1 MCLSSGATIH
11 LEENGDFPEQDEEKP
26 ESQEEGREG
35 RQKEGGAAEQ
45 AGCWCSGV
53 LSMSLWWRLEQG
65 EDAACVCVCVGRGGR
80 GVGAAQQETGG
91 LGGVEGRAAQV
102 LNSQLGPL
110 SQALTLVSCKPW
122 TLLTLGSISILSV
135 SPAPDLGFT
144 SGGLPGVWSLLSEI
158 HFVETA
164 VCQGPVHAT
173 ETR

>member
-1 MCLSSGATIH
+1 ML
-11 LEENGDFPEQDEEKP
+11 L
-26 ESQEEGREG
+26 
-35 RQKEGGAAEQ
+35 
-45 AGCWCSGV
+45 V
-53 LSMSLWWRLEQG
+53 
-65 EDAACVCVCVGRGGR
+65 CVCVCVGRGGR

-91 LGGVEGRAAQV
+91 LGGGEGTAAQV

>member
-1 MCLSSGATIH
+1 
-11 LEENGDFPEQDEEKP
+11 
-26 ESQEEGREG
+26 
-35 RQKEGGAAEQ
+35 
-45 AGCWCSGV
+45 
-53 LSMSLWWRLEQG
+53 MSLWWRLEQR
-65 EDAACVCVCVGRGGR
+65 EDAACVCVCVGGVWGR
-80 GVGAAQQETGG
+80 AAQQETGG
-91 LGGVEGRAAQV
+91 LGGVEGRVAQV

-144 SGGLPGVWSLLSEI
+144 SGGLPGVWSMLSEI

>member
-1 MCLSSGATIH
+1 ML
-11 LEENGDFPEQDEEKP
+11 L
-26 ESQEEGREG
+26 
-35 RQKEGGAAEQ
+35 
-45 AGCWCSGV
+45 V
-53 LSMSLWWRLEQG
+53 
-65 EDAACVCVCVGRGGR
+65 CVCVCVGRGGR